1 MKKLF
6 TLVIAVAAVLPSW
19 ASRPLLVGH
28 RGSDIGVENTVQSFT
43 EGAKRGYEYLE
54 TDFKVT
60 KDLKLVC
67 THDDD
72 TQRLG
77 DKTLTIASS
86 TLDELQGVNLTQTRG
101 GVKYTGR
108 LASAQEYLDVCKEY
122 GVKPL
127 IELKWAT
134 GINSNDCS
142 NIPILIKLVEDNGFR
157 NSCIIMTSMKP
168 CLEYIRKNYPDIEL
182 QFLTGQYWA
191 NHFDWCVKWGIDADI
206 QATYFDKSTVQ
217 KYHDAG
223 LKVNMWTTNNDEGYL
238 QYGNWGCDF
247 ITTDKLDPKALPE
260 LDPNRFNGPN
270 TVDYPAV
277 NAPVKGAY
285 QPEKVAEF
293 DAPLAG
299 LTVRRAVLIDG
310 VWHVLAA
317 DAAGTQSISRIDAA
331 TGKLLGTMN
340 LQGITA
346 RIGDIAATADGV
358 LLAST
363 VATVP
368 FAADGNDESVFRVY
382 SWADSSA
389 AAEVLIAVNKA
400 EAVLGN
406 WSNALC
412 GEVMAVS
419 GMSRNL
425 KLYVSTR
432 SASGSTYRI
441 AGLKV
446 ERGSLV
452 EAEASYCYDPAY
464 TAANWGDFSITVTP
478 TSRNNILIDSP
489 VMQPTE
495 YAFNWE
501 QTRQPLTLVAAPA
514 EGILANGAIGM
525 SFHRRAAKVYALV
538 PSVDANGAN
547 FSARLYNATDG
558 LAALSPVSPKL
569 HEGLG
574 TAPMTAAATGFQIT
588 DAGTFMHIF
597 AAGQGMASFALN
609 AEPVEEPVE
618 TVDLELTRDW
628 ILSNTTGNHPGNIDG
643 TNAQQGTA
651 VNGLFYVNNCV
662 DKKIYVFDSKGLM
675 GSMPGGAG
683 WGCARD
689 DAGNILV
696 RNDKATG
703 AEHSFILYP
712 AGCTPANPGTP
723 IEFSAV
729 STLAGQVNFINAS
742 GDLYNGT
749 GYIYLFPNKQTAV
762 SVIAVE
768 KGAVTG
774 ATTSAE
780 LKMAGTTAGY
790 VVPQSNDPENF
801 LYQVRGTGVQIY
813 NGGASTALFP
823 DRQGTTVPAR
833 NSTGGTAYF
842 KLRGNQIYAHS
853 SGANYKGGFTVRNMS
868 VGDATRGTVVG
879 SFDPIGS
886 LGYETGGN
894 YSTFNWLIPEKV
906 DEGTY
911 KLYQYCPANGIA
923 VYTLRDKNFLGVSD
937 IATGDDAQA
946 SIAVSC
952 SAGTLTISGVEVD
965 SAVVYSLAGIQ
976 VAAFAGNTADVSALT
991 PGAYVVRVN
1000 GTHSAKFLKN

>member
-452 EAEASYCYDPAY
+452 EAEASYCY
-464 TAANWGDFSITVTP
+464 V
-478 TSRNNILIDSP
+478 
-489 VMQPTE
+489 
-495 YAFNWE
+495 
-501 QTRQPLTLVAAPA
+501 
-514 EGILANGAIGM
+514 
-525 SFHRRAAKVYALV
+525 
-538 PSVDANGAN
+538 
-547 FSARLYNATDG
+547 
-558 LAALSPVSPKL
+558 
-569 HEGLG
+569 
-574 TAPMTAAATGFQIT
+574 
-588 DAGTFMHIF
+588 
-597 AAGQGMASFALN
+597 
-609 AEPVEEPVE
+609 
-618 TVDLELTRDW
+618 
-628 ILSNTTGNHPGNIDG
+628 
-643 TNAQQGTA
+643 
-651 VNGLFYVNNCV
+651 
-662 DKKIYVFDSKGLM
+662 
-675 GSMPGGAG
+675 
-683 WGCARD
+683 
-689 DAGNILV
+689 
-696 RNDKATG
+696 
-703 AEHSFILYP
+703 
-712 AGCTPANPGTP
+712 
-723 IEFSAV
+723 
-729 STLAGQVNFINAS
+729 
-742 GDLYNGT
+742 
-749 GYIYLFPNKQTAV
+749 
-762 SVIAVE
+762 
-768 KGAVTG
+768 
-774 ATTSAE
+774 
-780 LKMAGTTAGY
+780 
-790 VVPQSNDPENF
+790 
-801 LYQVRGTGVQIY
+801 
-813 NGGASTALFP
+813 
-823 DRQGTTVPAR
+823 
-833 NSTGGTAYF
+833 
-842 KLRGNQIYAHS
+842 
-853 SGANYKGGFTVRNMS
+853 
-868 VGDATRGTVVG
+868 
-879 SFDPIGS
+879 
-886 LGYETGGN
+886 
-894 YSTFNWLIPEKV
+894 
-906 DEGTY
+906 
-911 KLYQYCPANGIA
+911 
-923 VYTLRDKNFLGVSD
+923 
-937 IATGDDAQA
+937 
-946 SIAVSC
+946 
-952 SAGTLTISGVEVD
+952 
-965 SAVVYSLAGIQ
+965 
-976 VAAFAGNTADVSALT
+976 
-991 PGAYVVRVN
+991 
-1000 GTHSAKFLKN
+1000 